1 MRVALVLAGGT
12 GTRLGEGVPKQYREV
27 DGKPVIQYLLDI
39 LGESEDIGTIRIVA
53 DEVWHAYVQAGM
65 NEKVIHKFSGFSLPG
80 QTRQLSVLN
89 GLGDIANQA
98 EEAESVMILD
108 AARPLL
114 SEQLISDCYR
124 ALEGH
129 EGVLPV
135 LPMKDTVYFSENGT
149 KVTSLLER
157 PKIYA
162 GQAPEL
168 FVFQKYYEANLELGE
183 EEMKGICG
191 STEPAIKAGMDVVMI
206 PGDEMNFKITTMT
219 DLVRFEE
226 IMNGKKDAK

>member
-1 MRVALVLAGGT
+1 MRFALVLAGGT
-12 GTRLGEGVPKQYREV
+12 GTRLGEGVPKQYREIK
-27 DGKPVIQYLLDI
+27 GKSVIQYLLCTLAVSDHI
-39 LGESEDIGTIRIVA
+39 DAIRIVA
-53 DEVWHAYVQAGM
+53 DESWHDYVKDGM
-65 NEKVIHKFSGFSLPG
+65 NEAIGEKFSGFSCPG
-80 QTRQLSVLN
+80 KTRQLSILN
-89 GLGDIANQA
+89 GLKDIAQQG
-98 EEAESVMILD
+98 ETVESVLILD

-157 PKIYA
+157 PKIFA

-168 FVFQKYYEANLELGE
+168 FVFQKYYEANRKLSE
-183 EEMKGICG
+183 EEMAAICG

-226 IMNGKKDAK
+226 IVNGKKDAK